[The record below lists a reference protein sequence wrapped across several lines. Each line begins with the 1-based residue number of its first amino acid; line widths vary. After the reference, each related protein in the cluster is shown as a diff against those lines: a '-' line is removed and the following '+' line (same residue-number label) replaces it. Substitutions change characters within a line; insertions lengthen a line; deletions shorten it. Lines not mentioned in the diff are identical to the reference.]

1 MEELSGF
8 QVHTNTMLWIFCAD
22 FPKLRFEGKTD
33 KQTKQTKTNNK
44 LLPELLENTVLGW
57 LVN

>member
-8 QVHTNTMLWIFCAD
+8 QVHTNIMLWIFCAD

-33 KQTKQTKTNNK
+33 KQANKQTTTTKTKASKNK
-44 LLPELLENTVLGW
+44 QQVTS
-57 LVN
+57 